1 MNLGQLSAGE
11 VARRLA
17 GPGLG
22 IRTGPFNLRIRSD
35 APSVLTGI
43 RLLYEDYP
51 VVEPLAFCDYS
62 VDIGRARGI
71 RRWIRPQVQFKF
83 DDELMY
89 EPMPLGHALPLA
101 EWALN
106 WCIGSNSHQYLVLHA
121 AAIERDGS
129 AAILPAPPGS
139 GKSTLCAGLVCR
151 GWRLLSDELA
161 LVSLEKRELHAIV
174 RPVSLKNE
182 SIELIRR
189 FAPESVFSAQTHA
202 TAKGTVAHMRAPR
215 ADVLRVNEPARP
227 AWVVFPRYVAGAAAS
242 LTPRDKA
249 GAMLELSRNAFNS
262 GIVGREG
269 FHALADLV
277 GDSDCYDFHYGDL
290 DDAVAVFDDL
300 ARRRRA

>member
-11 VARRLA
+11 IARRLA

-35 APSVLTGI
+35 APSVLAGI
-43 RLLYEDYP
+43 RTLYEDYP
-51 VVEPLAFCDYS
+51 VVDQPDFCDYS
-62 VDIGRARGI
+62 VAVERPRGV
-71 RRWIRPQVQFKF
+71 RRWIRPQVQFTY
-83 DDELMY
+83 DHQLMY
-89 EPMPLGHALPLA
+89 EPMPLGHAMPLV

-106 WCIGSNSHQYLVLHA
+106 WCIGSNSHQYLALHA
-121 AAIERDGS
+121 AAIERDGH

-161 LVSLEKRELHAIV
+161 LVSLENHQLSAIA
-174 RPVSLKNE
+174 RPISLKNQ
-182 SIELIRR
+182 SIDLIQEY
-189 FAPESVFSAQTHA
+189 APASVFSARTHA
-202 TAKGTVAHMRAPR
+202 TSKGTVAHMRAPR
-215 ADVLRVNEPARP
+215 ADVLRVDEPARP
-227 AWVVFPRYVAGAAAS
+227 AWVIFPRYVAGAPAS
-242 LTPRDKA
+242 LVPRTKA
-249 GAMLELSRNAFNS
+249 DAMLELSRNAFNS

-277 GDSDCYDFHYGDL
+277 SDSDCYDFSYSNL

-300 ARRRRA
+300 VRQRRP